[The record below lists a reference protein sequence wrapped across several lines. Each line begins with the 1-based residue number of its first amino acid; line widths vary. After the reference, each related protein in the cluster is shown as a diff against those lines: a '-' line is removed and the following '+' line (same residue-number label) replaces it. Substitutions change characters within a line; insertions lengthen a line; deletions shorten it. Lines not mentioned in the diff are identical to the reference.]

1 MIALPIADRRTRQ
14 REATRTEI
22 LDAALGLARSQG
34 LAGISMRDL
43 AARVGMRQPS
53 LYTYFDSKN
62 AIYDALFA
70 RSWRELGDRLGTLD
84 ADLDAGAAL
93 RTGARRFVD
102 FCLEEPPRFQ
112 LMCQRP
118 VPGFEPSDEAF
129 AAALEVHGSMRAEL
143 ARWGIGDPAAADV
156 WTALVTGLV
165 NQQLANDPGGDR
177 WIRLID
183 EMVEMFV
190 DHELQHTGGN
200 RS

>member
-22 LDAALGLARSQG
+22 LDAALELSRTQG

-53 LYTYFDSKN
+53 LYTYFASKS

-70 RSWRELGDRLGTLD
+70 RSWRELGERLVEPDRGLD
-84 ADLDAGAAL
+84 ARAAL
-93 RTGARRFVD
+93 RAGARAFVD
-102 FCLEEPPRFQ
+102 FCVEEPPRFQ

-118 VPGFEPSDEAF
+118 VPGFEPSAEAY
-129 AAALEVHGSMRAEL
+129 APALEVHAAMQAEL
-143 ARWGIGDPAAADV
+143 ARRGITDPAAADI
-156 WTALVTGLV
+156 WTALITGLV

-177 WIRLID
+177 WTRLID
-183 EMVEMFV
+183 EVVEMFV
-190 DHELQHTGGN
+190 RHEAHNTEEN
-200 RS
+200 RQ